1 MDQGVLDEE
10 SNYVKV
16 LHLASESIVRLLDS
30 WSVVDPFVNTEIQIA
45 TIAPNGGQIKEED
58 FSFLRYFRGLHLTT
72 TSSTLI
78 LIRLLCRPHRL
89 LADLGRNIF
98 IENNWQLFAP
108 IIYCNIL

>member
-30 WSVVDPFVNTEIQIA
+30 WSVDPFVNTEIQIA

-58 FSFLRYFRGLHLTT
+58 FSFLRYFRGLHLAT

-89 LADLGRNIF
+89 LEKKEFKARIRG
-98 IENNWQLFAP
+98 W
-108 IIYCNIL
+108 